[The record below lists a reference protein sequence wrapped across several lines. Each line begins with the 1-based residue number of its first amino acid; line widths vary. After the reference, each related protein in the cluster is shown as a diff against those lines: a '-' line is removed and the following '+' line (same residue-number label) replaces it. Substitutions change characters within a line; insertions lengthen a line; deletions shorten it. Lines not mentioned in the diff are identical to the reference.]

1 MDLLAPLN
9 ELVPCVG
16 LGEVD
21 AVLVGQFLVHDQSGT
36 GDTGGQAE
44 LLAVKAAVDALA
56 DVAFLKVGE
65 VKVVVHVVEE
75 VVAGGNKGGHR
86 LGVDLD
92 DVGSGAGGQLGGQL
106 VVVAVRGAV
115 LGLNVDVRVGS
126 LKLLDDLEGGVG
138 ALIAAPPCK
147 AQGDVT
153 LGSGSSAGRGSGAFR
168 CGSSGAGGA
177 AAGGERHGHACS
189 HDAGH
194 QLLFLHSVFL
204 LDFDPC
210 VGALR

>member
-1 MDLLAPLN
+1 MLN
-9 ELVPCVG
+9 ELFWSIGTTMISQSYSTRG
-16 LGEVD
+16 L
-21 AVLVGQFLVHDQSGT
+21 T
-36 GDTGGQAE
+36 
-44 LLAVKAAVDALA
+44 
-56 DVAFLKVGE
+56 
-65 VKVVVHVVEE
+65 
-75 VVAGGNKGGHR
+75 VVAATNIAGTVWNLFCVIMFAMGNAVSIIIGQQ
-86 LGVDLD
+86 L
-92 DVGSGAGGQLGGQL
+92 GAGEIEE
-106 VVVAVRGAV
+106 AKRTD
-115 LGLNVDVRVGS
+115 N
-126 LKLLDDLEGGVG
+126 KLLFFTVVLHIGVG

-210 VGALR
+210 VGVLR